1 MITTIDKRKS
11 AINNYIREN
20 DNERNQIMFQPSR
33 VVIDESIELN
43 TIPERIKAEASTQE
57 QISGQ
62 NVMTSSINQMNNAGS
77 DSTPSASSSN

>member
-20 DNERNQIMFQPSR
+20 DSERNQIMFQPSR
-33 VVIDESIELN
+33 VVIDDSIELN

-62 NVMTSSINQMNNAGS
+62 NVMTSSINHMNNAGS

>member
-20 DNERNQIMFQPSR
+20 DSERNQIMFQPSR

>member
-20 DNERNQIMFQPSR
+20 DSERNQIMFQPSR

-57 QISGQ
+57 
-62 NVMTSSINQMNNAGS
+62 
-77 DSTPSASSSN
+77 